1 MIGEGRKKRNRPWL
15 AVTWLLALVVA
26 LLGWQPALADGAG
39 QAVRVWVEAPPAS
52 PVAARL
58 ALAPGVRLVDDP
70 TLADVAVLHDRPLS
84 PDLSQRVRQH
94 DLGLVFV
101 PGSHTSA
108 SALGILVPRLQ
119 VDVRREAVTLEPLP
133 GEGSLLHQI
142 NWRSAPQVRER
153 TVPVGETWDVLVR
166 AYRSDEPLL
175 ARLSDRPRVFWFSP
189 WQAPDVNAALV
200 EWPYY
205 DYLLYALV
213 TEAAGAT
220 PLPFADWPLSPVPHE
235 REQRSIVL
243 ILALMVGT
251 TAALFLAVRRYSLR
265 HPEHLEG
272 LVADP
277 DRYQVREAATGWED
291 VGFHRPLAGFLVLLA
306 MGLFLFIPFMV
317 YQTVIVPRYLVP
329 SAQVLGAWGLVFNF
343 FNTFWIL
350 FDMGT
355 SVALVK
361 YLSEYRVDDPAE
373 GIKFAQLFVW
383 WQAITGTVQLG
394 IVVLLAAFVV
404 PHTRYAFLAYY
415 IALHAL
421 IQFPG
426 FLRVFQYLFR
436 ALQRLDY
443 DQVINILAQPAPG
456 GTGPGSVGLALIAVQ
471 SGVVLAV
478 RAALDDHPVFGRLSG
493 AVGLGLGLYF
503 TELSIFAVGF
513 WLYRR
518 LGYAWRVIFLAHFTG
533 ETVRKALSFG
543 AMITLGGVMGALGW
557 SAQVFLME
565 RGLLNY
571 TEIQGNLNIAFGLL
585 VAFSAVA
592 ALYQGVMPA
601 LSEAYSHGYRAL
613 SAYYLAQGFKYG
625 GWFSGFIAGSLLA
638 VADRFI
644 LGSLGEEW
652 ARAAQ
657 IVGIL
662 LVWGIFQFPSWFS
675 DSVQQGAGKPWLVA
689 AMLFFEQAVRIG
701 LLALL
706 IGPLQLWGVIVAYLV
721 ALPLKDLVAWLV
733 NARLILRPRLGW
745 WQTVGAPLLAGGI
758 TYATLRVLGT
768 ALWRSDLSSSLLLFF
783 VATVPALPYY
793 CFWHALLGGWD
804 NRGLAELRRAVRM
817 TPVAPVVEWLIRRP
831 TWWGARLGVLHNRF
845 PLPGYRAARAEA
857 RRLTRQR
864 VALVR

>member
-1 MIGEGRKKRNRPWL
+1 MRNLPLRS
-15 AVTWLLALVVA
+15 ALWVFMVAVA
-26 LLGWQPALADGAG
+26 LLWGRPVLANGVE
-39 QAVRVWVEAPPAS
+39 QAVRAWVQAPPES
-52 PVAARL
+52 PVLARL
-58 ALAPGVRLVDDP
+58 RLAPGILLVDDP
-70 TLADVAVLHDRPLS
+70 AEAQVAVVHDTRLPADVAR
-84 PDLSQRVRQH
+84 RVEQGE
-94 DLGLVFV
+94 LGLLLIPGPHFSAEFLAALRPAFEFV
-101 PGSHTSA
+101 T
-108 SALGILVPRLQ
+108 Q
-119 VDVRREAVTLEPLP
+119 REAATLEPLV
-133 GEGSLLHQI
+133 GETPLLRQI

-153 TVPVGETWDVLVR
+153 STPVGDGWDVLVQV
-166 AYRSDEPLL
+166 YRSGEPVL
-175 ARLSDRPRVFWFSP
+175 ARLAGHPRVYWFSP
-189 WQAPDVNAALV
+189 WQDSRTNTALV

-213 TEAAGAT
+213 SEAAGAQ
-220 PLPFADWPLSPVPHE
+220 PVSFAEWPLSPVPHKS
-235 REQRSIVL
+235 EQRAIAIV
-243 ILALMVGT
+243 LALMVGT
-251 TAALFLAVRRYSLR
+251 TVALFLAVRRYSLR
-265 HPEHLEG
+265 HPEHLTR

-277 DRYQVREAATGWED
+277 NRYRAREAATGWED

-306 MGLFLFIPFMV
+306 MGLFLFIPFMI
-317 YQTVIVPRYLVP
+317 YQTVVVPRFLVP

-355 SVALVK
+355 SLAMVK
-361 YLSEYRVDDPAE
+361 YLSEYRVDNPAE

-394 IVVLLAAFVV
+394 LVALLAAFVV

-415 IALHAL
+415 IVLHAL

-426 FLRVFQYLFR
+426 FLRIFQYLFR
-436 ALQRLDY
+436 AFQRLDY
-443 DQVINILAQPAPG
+443 DQIINVLAQPAPG

-471 SGVVLAV
+471 SVVVLAV
-478 RAALDDHPVFGRLSG
+478 RAALDDHPLFGRLSG

-518 LGYAWRVIFLAHFTG
+518 LGYAWRVVFLAHFTW

-557 SAQVFLME
+557 SVQVFLME
-565 RGLLNY
+565 RGLFNY

-585 VAFSAVA
+585 VAFSAIG

-652 ARAAQ
+652 VRAAQ
-657 IVGIL
+657 VVGIL
-662 LVWGIFQFPSWFS
+662 IVWGIFQFPAWFS

-689 AMLFFEQAVRIG
+689 AMLFLEQAVRIG

-706 IGPLQLWGVIVAYLV
+706 IGPLQLWGVIAAYLV
-721 ALPLKDLVAWLV
+721 ALPLKDLVAWLI

-745 WQTVGAPLLAGGI
+745 WQTVGAPLLAGSI
-758 TYATLRVLGT
+758 TYATLRALGT
-768 ALWRSDLSSSLLLFF
+768 AFWRSDLPTSLLLFF
-783 VATVPALPYY
+783 VAIVPALPYY
-793 CFWHALLGGWD
+793 CFWHAVLGGWD
-804 NRGLAELRRAVRM
+804 NRGLAELRRAARM
-817 TPVAPVVEWLIRRP
+817 TPVAPVLDWLICRP
-831 TWWGARLGVLHNRF
+831 TRWGARWGLIHNRF
-845 PLPGYRAARAEA
+845 PLPGSRPARAEA
-857 RRLTRQR
+857 RQLTRRR
-864 VALVR
+864 VELVG